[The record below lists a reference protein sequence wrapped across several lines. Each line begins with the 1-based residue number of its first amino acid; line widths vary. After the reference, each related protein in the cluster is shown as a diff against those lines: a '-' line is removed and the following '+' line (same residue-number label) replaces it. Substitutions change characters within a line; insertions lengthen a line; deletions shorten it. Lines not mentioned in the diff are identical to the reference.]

1 MFKTI
6 IKRRIKMT
14 KKDYIVFA
22 DMLKKYLSKQS
33 AKTSTGEMILL
44 GNITRDIEMIFS
56 KDNINFDKNKF
67 YDYIKKGE

>member
-1 MFKTI
+1 
-6 IKRRIKMT
+6 MT

-33 AKTSTGEMILL
+33 AKTSTSEMILL
-44 GNITRDIEMIFS
+44 GKITQDIEMIFS
-56 KDNINFDKNKF
+56 KDSINFDKNKF

>member
-1 MFKTI
+1 
-6 IKRRIKMT
+6 MT

-56 KDNINFDKNKF
+56 KDSIHFDKNKF